1 MSNIKANSNKI
12 ALFLPSLHVGGAERV
27 LLNLAWGF
35 DERGLAVDLVVA
47 KAEGPYLSQ
56 VPKGIR
62 VVDLRAS
69 RILTSVP
76 ALAHYLRRERPAV
89 MLSAIDH
96 ANIVAL
102 WARKLSAAPSR
113 IVVSVHST
121 LTRATS
127 NEPHVRGRL
136 VPRLAGWFY
145 PWADEVVAVSQ
156 GVAEDLAASTG
167 LSAERIKVIYNPVV
181 TPELLKK
188 AQEPLDHPWFA
199 SGQPPVIL
207 AVGRLTVA
215 KDYPTLIRAFAL
227 VRAKRSVRLMILGEG
242 EERSGLENLVRE
254 LKLEE
259 NVLLPGHVD
268 NPYNYMAQAAVFVLS
283 SAWEGFGNVL
293 VEAMAVGTPVVS
305 TDCPSGPAEILEG
318 GKWGRLVPTGN
329 PAALADAITATI
341 IDRPGDAG
349 LDRYLE
355 NFGLERISGEYLK
368 VLLPML
374 SRT

>member
-1 MSNIKANSNKI
+1 MASIKVSSIKI

-27 LLNLAWGF
+27 LLNLARGF
-35 DERGLAVDLVVA
+35 AERGLAVDLVVA

-56 VPKGIR
+56 VPKEVRI
-62 VVDLRAS
+62 VDLRAS
-69 RILTSVP
+69 RILTSLP
-76 ALAHYLRRERPAV
+76 ALALYLRRERPEV

-121 LTRATS
+121 LTRATD

-136 VPRLAGWFY
+136 VPRLVAWFY
-145 PWADEVVAVSQ
+145 PWADAVVAVSR

-167 LSAERIKVIYNPVV
+167 LSAERIKVIHNPVV

-188 AQEPLDHPWFA
+188 AKEPLEHPWFA

-207 AVGRLTVA
+207 AVGRLTAA
-215 KDYPTLIRAFAL
+215 KDYPALIKAFKL
-227 VRAKRSVRLMILGEG
+227 VRADRPARLMILGEG
-242 EERSGLENLVRE
+242 EGRTGLEALVRE
-254 LKLEE
+254 LGLEKD
-259 NVLLPGHVD
+259 VLLLGHVD
-268 NPYNYMAQAAVFVLS
+268 NPYNYMALAAVFALS

-293 VEAMAVGTPVVS
+293 AEAMAVGTPVVS

-318 GKWGRLVPTGN
+318 GKWGRLVPAGN
-329 PAALADAITATI
+329 PEMLAGAIVASI
-341 IDRPGDAG
+341 MDRPDSAG
-349 LDRYLE
+349 LESRAKD
-355 NFGLERISGEYLK
+355 FGLEKISGEYLK

-374 SRT
+374 SQN

>member
-1 MSNIKANSNKI
+1 MSNIKTNNNKI

-27 LLNLAWGF
+27 LLNLARGF

-47 KAEGPYLSQ
+47 KSEGEYLSH
-56 VPKGIR
+56 VPKGVR
-62 VVDLRAS
+62 VFDLRAS

-102 WARKLSAAPSR
+102 WARKLSAVPSR

-121 LTRATS
+121 LTRATAH
-127 NEPHVRGRL
+127 EPHVRGRL

-145 PWADEVVAVSQ
+145 PWADAVVAVSR

-188 AQEPLDHPWFA
+188 AQESLDHPWFA

-207 AVGRLTVA
+207 AVGRLTAA
-215 KDYPTLIRAFAL
+215 KDYHTLIGAFAL
-227 VRAKRSVRLMILGEG
+227 VRAERPVRLMILGEG
-242 EERSGLENLVRE
+242 EERCGLENLVRE

-259 NVLLPGHVD
+259 NVLLPGHID
-268 NPYNYMAQAAVFVLS
+268 NPYNYMAQAAVFALS

-318 GKWGRLVPTGN
+318 GKWGRLVPAGN

-341 IDRPGDAG
+341 IDRPDDAG

-368 VLLPML
+368 VLLPIL